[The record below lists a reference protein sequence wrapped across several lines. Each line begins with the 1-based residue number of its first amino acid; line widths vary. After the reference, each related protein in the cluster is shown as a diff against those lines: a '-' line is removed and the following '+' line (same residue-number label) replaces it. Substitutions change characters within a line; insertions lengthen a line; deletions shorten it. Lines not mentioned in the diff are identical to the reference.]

1 MKLLFENWR
10 KFVNEV
16 EGEQLPL
23 PGMEDEIEPNDPEG
37 ISEKYNIYPGIAKK
51 LLKMKEEGL
60 GLALYLEGDTR
71 SPPSGVAYFYEL
83 DQFGPDS
90 PDPDLMPR
98 ESSQNG
104 VHFSAA
110 SYNCDVDPE
119 VWEINLTNARL
130 YPGMG
135 PVLYEAALE
144 VASDYAHGLVS
155 DRSTV
160 SEYAREVWEYY
171 EKRPDVETIQLDIDY
186 SGTELPDDMEE
197 GDADEAIER
206 CMDEYEDYTDWTLE
220 VEDYVDKEDY
230 IDEDGDFD
238 EYQWDQDVQ
247 EKAAEL
253 SDNWKE
259 EHCNDY
265 DGYSE
270 YLVGMDIT
278 DIPQVTPD
286 DESDDC
292 IQTSAL
298 QHSADG
304 GSIDDWDEMAVS
316 KAYFKPMVPML
327 KWLKK
332 NNMLLFTKEDFK
344 L

>member
-37 ISEKYNIYPGIAKK
+37 ISEKYNIYPGIAEK
-51 LLKMKEEGL
+51 LLKMKAEGL
-60 GLALYLEGDTR
+60 GLALYLEGD
-71 SPPSGVAYFYEL
+71 SGVAYFYEL

-90 PDPDLMPR
+90 PDPDLMPMYH
-98 ESSQNG
+98 SKNQ

-110 SYNCDVDPE
+110 SYNCNVDPK
-119 VWEINLTNARL
+119 VWEINLTNAEL

-160 SEYAREVWEYY
+160 SEYARKVWEYY

-186 SGTELPDDMEE
+186 NQTELPDDMEE
-197 GDADEAIER
+197 GDSDEAIER

-278 DIPQVTPD
+278 DIPQLTD
-286 DESDDC
+286 DDKSDDC
-292 IQTSAL
+292 SQTSAL